1 MRSLQIEFTRITM
14 VNTTLNIV
22 ECMTVSS
29 QVIHD
34 SMTRLRDEGDQV
46 GGVGMKL

>member
-1 MRSLQIEFTRITM
+1 MRGFQIEGMSFIT